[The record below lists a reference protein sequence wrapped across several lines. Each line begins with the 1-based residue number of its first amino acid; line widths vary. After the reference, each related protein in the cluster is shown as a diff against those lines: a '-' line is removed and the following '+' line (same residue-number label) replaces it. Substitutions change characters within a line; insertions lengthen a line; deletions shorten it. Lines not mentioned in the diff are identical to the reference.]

1 LTSLQPIKILD
12 SQAILELDLDG
23 VKLIE
28 ASAGTGKTHTI
39 ADLYLRHILAG
50 RLTSQ
55 ILIVTY
61 TNAAT
66 EELRGR
72 IRKRLYQAVAL
83 LNAGDCAEDG
93 LLPLW
98 WEQWQ
103 NLDAPT
109 QALQLGR
116 LQPYRRFTASASAAC
131 KNMRSPAT
139 SCLTVTC

>member
-1 LTSLQPIKILD
+1 MTSSDSIGSDSTAADLIDAEAISALD
-12 SQAILELDLDG
+12 SQAILTLELAG
-23 VKLIE
+23 IKLIE

-72 IRKRLYQAVAL
+72 IQNRLYQALTLV
-83 LNAGDCAEDG
+83 NESSTPAGAHSTDG
-93 LLPLW
+93 FLQLW
-98 WEQWQ
+98 QQQWQ
-103 NLDAPT
+103 GDPAI
-109 QALQLGR
+109 LGKSIV
-116 LQPYRRFTASASAAC
+116 LSGEPS
-131 KNMRSPAT
+131 
-139 SCLTVTC
+139 